1 MSNRSKVTRRRFVKG
16 AVAGAAV
23 LSVSGNVLGANDK
36 ILVGT
41 VGFRGRGNS
50 HIGGLDRLEGVEVVG
65 LCDVD
70 AKVLGKGVEK
80 LEKKGRKVISEKDY
94 RKFVENKDLDVITTA
109 TPNHQHAIISIAAIM
124 AGKDVYCEKPV
135 SHNVWEGRQL
145 VNAARKYG
153 KIVQTGTQSR
163 SSRKGLADA
172 VDYVQGGKL
181 GKIKYA
187 VGTCFKPR
195 KNIGKTSD
203 PMKIPTEIDYDLWCG
218 PAEKVDLYRRQF
230 HYDWHWDHNTG
241 NGDMGNQGI
250 HQMDIARWFLGEN
263 ALSPQILSIGGRVGY
278 DDAGNT
284 PNTQTVVH
292 MYEKAPLIFETRGLP
307 TDKAHQDHRWS
318 RSMPNYRGSRVGVIV
333 QCEGGSIVCPSYTS
347 CKAVDKDGKTI
358 QSWNGGGDHFA
369 NFIKAVR
376 SRKIN
381 DLHADIL
388 EGHLSSAL
396 CHTSMV
402 SHQLGTVAKSNEI
415 ASRVKDMGPYAESWS
430 RMEEH
435 LVKNGVAIDGGKL
448 LLGAL
453 LEMNPKTERFTNN
466 EAANKLLTRP
476 YRKGFEV
483 PDLTPIA
490 KAG

>member
-1 MSNRSKVTRRRFVKG
+1 MSKVTRRRFVKG

-36 ILVGT
+36 ILAGT
-41 VGFRGRGNS
+41 IGFRGRGNS
-50 HIGGLDRLEGVEVVG
+50 HIGGLDRLDGVEVVG

-70 AKVLGKGVEK
+70 ASVLAKGVSN
-80 LEKKGRKVISEKDY
+80 LEKKGRKVISEKDF
-94 RKFVENKDLDVITTA
+94 RKFCENKDLDVITTA
-109 TPNHQHAIISIAAIM
+109 TPNHQHAIVSIHAIM
-124 AGKDVYCEKPV
+124 NGKDVYCEKPV

-145 VNAARKYG
+145 VNAARKYE

-163 SSRKGLADA
+163 SSRKGIAEA
-172 VDYVQGGKL
+172 VDWVAEGNL
-181 GKIKYA
+181 GKIKYV

-195 KNIGKTSD
+195 KSIGKLSE
-203 PMKIPTEIDYDLWCG
+203 PRKMESHIDYDLWCG
-218 PAEKVDLYRRQF
+218 PAAKKDLYRPAL

-250 HQMDIARWFLGEN
+250 HQMDIARWFLGVNE
-263 ALSPQILSIGGRVGY
+263 LSPKILSIGGRLAY

-307 TDKAHQDHRWS
+307 IDKAHQNFKWS
-318 RSMPNYRGSRVGVIV
+318 KSMPNYRGSRIGVIV
-333 QCEGGSIVCPSYTS
+333 QCENGHIVCPSYSS
-347 CKAVDKDGKTI
+347 CYAVDNAGKKLK
-358 QSWNGGGDHFA
+358 SWNGGGDHFA

-376 SRKIN
+376 SRKTT

-396 CHTSMV
+396 CHTSMI
-402 SHQLGTVAKSNEI
+402 SHQLGTVAKSDEI
-415 ASRVKDMGPYAESWS
+415 ASRVKDLGPYSESWE

-435 LVKNGVAIDGGKL
+435 LNKNEVVIDGGKL
-448 LLGAL
+448 LLGAT
-453 LEMNPKTERFTNN
+453 LEMDPKTERFTNN
-466 EAANKLLTRP
+466 DAANKLLTRP

-483 PDLTPIA
+483 PDFSPIA
-490 KAG
+490 SAN